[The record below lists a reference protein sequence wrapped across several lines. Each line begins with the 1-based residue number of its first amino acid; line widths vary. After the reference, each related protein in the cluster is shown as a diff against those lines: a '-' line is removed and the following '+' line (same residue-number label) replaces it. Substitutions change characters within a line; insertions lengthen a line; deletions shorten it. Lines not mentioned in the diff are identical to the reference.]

1 MKIWYCRASFGE
13 YIRGN
18 ELWGKLAETKF
29 KLRSWFRPKLPQ
41 PSTSLTLNWEKIMHE
56 LIPYSVFS
64 LSGKSWKYSLP
75 LWWTSLTYPI
85 SQRSRAVVHFILLQ
99 HCAST
104 SCWPPQLPPTHPPHP
119 HPSHP
124 HPPHHPTHCSKVN
137 VFGPFWR
144 TVWDP
149 GWHVLRYEGG
159 VGWGGVGDSSC
170 SAIYC
175 FIFPLNIGQW
185 QCCTKMHQ
193 DEGKSNQRRQP
204 LESTPCCQWDQVGPS
219 GKDHRP
225 IRLSFQVSKQ
235 TQM

>member
-75 LWWTSLTYPI
+75 VWRTSLTYPI

-104 SCWPPQLPPTHPPHP
+104 SCWPVTTSITSNPP
-119 HPSHP
+119 
-124 HPPHHPTHCSKVN
+124 
-137 VFGPFWR
+137 
-144 TVWDP
+144 DP
-149 GWHVLRYEGG
+149 APAQNLMY
-159 VGWGGVGDSSC
+159 
-170 SAIYC
+170 
-175 FIFPLNIGQW
+175 L
-185 QCCTKMHQ
+185 
-193 DEGKSNQRRQP
+193 
-204 LESTPCCQWDQVGPS
+204 GPS
-219 GKDHRP
+219 EGLACTEMSLFNEFRN
-225 IRLSFQVSKQ
+225 RLL
-235 TQM
+235 